1 MRRPVLQW
9 PGVPTLCVLAALLVL
24 GIELLPRRVF
34 DVTMSVEARTEVV
47 AVTLD
52 PQREYVW
59 GLPAGSYSLLV
70 AKPSEGCASSTQF
83 EVVCR
88 YPEPSYL
95 KIRHGAT
102 VRFEALPRADTGDEG
117 PRFTVS
123 ITPLEPPAEKR
134 GAGAPKSTFEIR
146 SARDELWAAT
156 TELVSYE
163 SDAVS
168 LWRIPLWLRH
178 VQIGE
183 SLAENVI
190 AADTSTARQPIMTEG
205 NVRIFARRVFG
216 GSNRY
221 QVQEEHFDPAD
232 VVQIPGE
239 SGGDS
244 LLLGLLSLDGPVRAF
259 DLTLHTEFAKV
270 FVRRLGAEHA
280 ISASM
285 WSIVSRDPASLAL
298 WAALV
303 SLISIANYH
312 SARLNDKLA
321 KLAAA
326 PPPRRWLATRRQPR
340 MKS

>member
-1 MRRPVLQW
+1 MPRPVLQW

-24 GIELLPRRVF
+24 GIDILPRRVF

-47 AVTLD
+47 ELTLD

-70 AKPSEGCASSTQF
+70 AKPAEGCKSSPQF
-83 EVVCR
+83 EVACR
-88 YPEPSYL
+88 YAEPSYL

-102 VRFEALPRADTGDEG
+102 VRFEALPPAEDGDDG
-117 PRFTVS
+117 PRFIVS
-123 ITPLEPPAEKR
+123 IKPLEPSEKVT
-134 GAGAPKSTFEIR
+134 GAGERSAFEIR
-146 SARDELWAAT
+146 SASDELRAAT
-156 TELVSYE
+156 TELVNYE
-163 SDAVS
+163 SNAVK
-168 LWRIPLWLRH
+168 LWRIPLELRR
-178 VQIGE
+178 VVIGE

-239 SGGDS
+239 GENGDS
-244 LLLGLLSLDGPVRAF
+244 LLLGLLSLNGTARAF
-259 DLTLHTEFAKV
+259 DVTLHTDFAKV

-280 ISASM
+280 IGASM

-312 SARLNDKLA
+312 SVRLNNKLA
-321 KLAAA
+321 KQAAA
-326 PPPRRWLATRRQPR
+326 QPPRRWLAKRR
-340 MKS
+340 

>member
-1 MRRPVLQW
+1 MLRPVLQW

-24 GIELLPRRVF
+24 GIDLLPRRVF

-47 AVTLD
+47 ALTLD
-52 PQREYVW
+52 PQREYIW

-70 AKPSEGCASSTQF
+70 AKPAKGCDSPTQF
-83 EVVCR
+83 EVVCSYR
-88 YPEPSYL
+88 EPSYL

-102 VRFEALPRADTGDEG
+102 VRFEALPASEDGDDG
-117 PRFTVS
+117 PRFIVS
-123 ITPLEPPAEKR
+123 ITPLETAAKAA
-134 GAGAPKSTFEIR
+134 GAGERSSFEIR
-146 SARDELWAAT
+146 SAKDELLAAT

-163 SDAVS
+163 STAVK
-168 LWRIPLWLRH
+168 LWRIPLELRH

-190 AADTSTARQPIMTEG
+190 AGDTSTARQPIMTEG

-239 SGGDS
+239 DEGDDS
-244 LLLGLLSLDGPVRAF
+244 RLLGLLSLNGAARAF
-259 DLTLHTEFAKV
+259 DVTLHTEFAKV

-280 ISASM
+280 IGASM

-312 SARLNDKLA
+312 SVRLNNKLA

-326 PPPRRWLATRRQPR
+326 PPPRRWLARRR
-340 MKS
+340 

>member
-1 MRRPVLQW
+1 
-9 PGVPTLCVLAALLVL
+9 VLAAVIVL
-24 GIELLPRRVF
+24 GIDLLPRSVF
-34 DVTMSVEARTEVV
+34 DVTMSVDARTV
-47 AVTLD
+47 
-52 PQREYVW
+52 
-59 GLPAGSYSLLV
+59 PA
-70 AKPSEGCASSTQF
+70 
-83 EVVCR
+83 
-88 YPEPSYL
+88 
-95 KIRHGAT
+95 
-102 VRFEALPRADTGDEG
+102 ADGGDDG
-117 PRFTVS
+117 PRFIVS
-123 ITPLEPPAEKR
+123 ITPLERPGKGKGASAEGER
-134 GAGAPKSTFEIR
+134 STFEIR
-146 SARDELWAAT
+146 SSRDELWAAT

-163 SDAVS
+163 SNAVK
-168 LWRIPLWLRH
+168 LWRIPLELRR

-190 AADTSTARQPIMTEG
+190 AADPSIARQPIMTQG

-239 SGGDS
+239 GERGDS
-244 LLLGLLSLDGPVRAF
+244 RLLGLLSLNGPERAF

-280 ISASM
+280 IGASM

-312 SARLNDKLA
+312 STRLNNKA
-321 KLAAA
+321 KAAAA
-326 PPPRRWLATRRQPR
+326 PPQRRWLAKRR
-340 MKS
+340 

>member
-1 MRRPVLQW
+1 MARPVLQW

-24 GIELLPRRVF
+24 GIDLLPRRVF

-47 AVTLD
+47 GLTLD

-70 AKPSEGCASSTQF
+70 AKPAEGCESSTQF
-83 EVVCR
+83 EVACR
-88 YPEPSYL
+88 YAEPSYL
-95 KIRHGAT
+95 KIRNGAT
-102 VRFEALPRADTGDEG
+102 VRFEALPPAEDGDDG
-117 PRFTVS
+117 PRFIVS
-123 ITPLEPPAEKR
+123 IKPLEPSDKAAR
-134 GAGAPKSTFEIR
+134 AGEKSTFEIR
-146 SARDELWAAT
+146 SATDELRAAT
-156 TELVSYE
+156 TELVNYE
-163 SDAVS
+163 SNAVK
-168 LWRIPLWLRH
+168 LWRIPLELRR
-178 VQIGE
+178 VAIGE

-239 SGGDS
+239 GESGDS
-244 LLLGLLSLDGPVRAF
+244 LLLGLLSLNGAARAF
-259 DLTLHTEFAKV
+259 DVTLHTDFAKV

-280 ISASM
+280 IGASM

-312 SARLNDKLA
+312 SVRLNNKLA
-321 KLAAA
+321 KQAAA
-326 PPPRRWLATRRQPR
+326 QPPRRRLAKRR
-340 MKS
+340 